1 MKILYV
7 GQLSPNDSA
16 LYRMWALERL
26 GHTVVALDLLGY
38 QPGNEFL
45 KKVVHRA
52 QVGPWVARLNRDIL
66 AAADREKPEVFWA
79 DKLLG
84 LTPRT
89 LDRLRTLGGEDC
101 QLHDR

>member
-26 GHTVVALDLLGY
+26 GHTVVAMNCLEY
-38 QPGNEFL
+38 QPEGEL
-45 KKVVHRA
+45 LRKVVHRA
-52 QVGPWVARLNRDIL
+52 QVGPWVGRLNRDIL
-66 AAADREKPEVFWA
+66 AAAERERPEVFWA

-84 LTPRT
+84 LRP
-89 LDRLRTLGGEDC
+89 
-101 QLHDR
+101 